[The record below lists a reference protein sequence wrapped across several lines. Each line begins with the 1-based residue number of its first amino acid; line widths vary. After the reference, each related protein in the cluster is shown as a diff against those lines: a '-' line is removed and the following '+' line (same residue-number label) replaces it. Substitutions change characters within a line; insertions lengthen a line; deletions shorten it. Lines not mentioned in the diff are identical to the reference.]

1 MSEKIK
7 CLIDNTEYDSI
18 ESFHMHL
25 RRFKIKQKDYYEEY
39 YPRKDISNGKKI
51 EYKNYDQYFSQE
63 FIDKNSLKRY
73 LKDHPEEGKAWSI
86 NYLKKRKESKSLTYS
101 MSQAELRSLF
111 TPSIKYFESVG
122 KYNNI
127 CEGLGYINRY
137 DYTENNLKYQKL
149 DNPTIIV
156 DSREQTSLKL
166 AVPTEILGLKVG
178 DYALKNNPN
187 NIVIERKGLGDFCGT
202 LGKGY
207 DRFCRELDRAVK
219 SDTYVVILV
228 ESDINSALNF
238 TYLPHMKHVRAQ
250 PSFIFKRLREI
261 LTKYPNNVQ
270 CLFAD
275 GRIDAS
281 KLLISIFQLGN
292 QVKMIDLQYKYEIGE
307 LN

>member
-73 LKDHPEEGKAWSI
+73 LKDHPEEGKTWSI
-86 NYLKKRKESKSLTYS
+86 NYLKKRKESKGLMYS

-127 CEGLGYINRY
+127 CEDLGYVNRY
-137 DYTENNLKYQKL
+137 DYAENNLKYQKL

-166 AVPTEILGLKVG
+166 AVPTEVLGLKVG

-187 NIVIERKGLGDFCGT
+187 NIVVERKSGSDFINT
-202 LGKGY
+202 LSGGY
-207 DRFCRELDRAVK
+207 ERFRREFERAK
-219 SDTYVVILV
+219 KLDTYVVILV
-228 ESDINSALNF
+228 EENINSMLNF
-238 TYLPHMKHVRAQ
+238 NYLPHLKYSKAT
-250 PSFIFKRLREI
+250 PDFIFKRLRDLLNEFP
-261 LTKYPNNVQ
+261 LNVQ
-270 CLFAD
+270 CLFVD

-281 KLLISIFQLGN
+281 KILIRLFQLGEN
-292 QVKMIDLQYKYEIGE
+292 LKKIDLQYFYEEGK
-307 LN
+307 L